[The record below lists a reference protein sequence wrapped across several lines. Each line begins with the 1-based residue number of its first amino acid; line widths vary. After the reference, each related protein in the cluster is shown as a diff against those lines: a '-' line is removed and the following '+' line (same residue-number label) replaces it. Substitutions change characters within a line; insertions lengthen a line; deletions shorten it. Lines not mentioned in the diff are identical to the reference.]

1 MNDRPSPLDPISTLA
16 LSMPDSMLPSSRP
29 ASPAVS
35 VVICAYT
42 LDRWDD
48 TLAAIRSV
56 LGQTLPPEQVIVVSD
71 HNTQLF
77 DRLRTLDLPIAVVE
91 NTQQRGLSGAR
102 NTGVGA
108 ATAGVVAFLDD
119 DAVAEPRWLELLTR
133 PYDDA
138 DVFATGGGVEPR
150 WDVAPDGFPG
160 EFNWVVGCSYTGMP
174 KRRADVRNP
183 IGANMSFRT
192 SAVRAAG
199 GFNHALGRV
208 GTLPVG
214 CEETELCVRVRRRA
228 ASGRVVYEPLA
239 AVRHR
244 VPETRTGWG
253 YFARRCY
260 SEGVSKAVLCRLEG
274 AETGLSA
281 ERSYTFQTLPR
292 GFVRG
297 IADGLIRRDASGWK
311 RAARIGIGLALTGI
325 GFARGSI
332 GGRTRTASDA

>member
-1 MNDRPSPLDPISTLA
+1 
-16 LSMPDSMLPSSRP
+16 
-29 ASPAVS
+29 
-35 VVICAYT
+35 
-42 LDRWDD
+42 
-48 TLAAIRSV
+48 
-56 LGQTLPPEQVIVVSD
+56 
-71 HNTQLF
+71 
-77 DRLRTLDLPIAVVE
+77 
-91 NTQQRGLSGAR
+91 
-102 NTGVGA
+102 
-108 ATAGVVAFLDD
+108 
-119 DAVAEPRWLELLTR
+119 
-133 PYDDA
+133 
-138 DVFATGGGVEPR
+138 
-150 WDVAPDGFPG
+150 
-160 EFNWVVGCSYTGMP
+160 
-174 KRRADVRNP
+174 
-183 IGANMSFRT
+183 
-192 SAVRAAG
+192 
-199 GFNHALGRV
+199 
-208 GTLPVG
+208 
-214 CEETELCVRVRRRA
+214 VRVRRRA

-244 VPETRTGWG
+244 VPEARTGWG